1 MPDYQQTA
9 ASVRSLVLSIDQ
21 TNTPEG
27 ALIANAF
34 AQACREA
41 NERLRRCIDY
51 LRRGHR
57 SEAIHLAD
65 CQPNLLEMTAAL
77 DVPEIAAWETLCA
90 GYGWARADRISVDGA
105 QELNEAYAIE
115 QPLKELLA
123 RHRWLALARASL
135 DLRLLALRQLAKL
148 DPGNPAWELDI
159 SAFEQVRLREVKN
172 EVNTAMKQGDLP
184 AIDRLLAEVKSP
196 GWSHAVPK
204 EIVTALAR
212 ASQSLHDKQA
222 IVELRAMLPNVHA
235 AVDAMSYE
243 DCKCIL
249 AQWSVIVQTH
259 RALVPEDL
267 RAEIEH
273 AARWVKEQ
281 DRLYLQQ
288 ANREEILA
296 DLRRALAIEGP
307 TTQLQAIYAEL
318 RATELEVPDDLRHE
332 YQARVAAETR
342 ERRRQ
347 SRNWLLT
354 VVFLSAMLVLGIGLF
369 VAWMYLS
376 AKSR

>member
-9 ASVRSLVLSIDQ
+9 ASVRSLVLSMDQ

-34 AQACREA
+34 AQACRET

-115 QPLKELLA
+115 QPMKELLA
-123 RHRWLALARASL
+123 RHRWLALARAPL

-172 EVNTAMKQGDLP
+172 EVNTAMKQRDLP

-196 GWSHAVPK
+196 GWSHEVPK

-249 AQWSVIVQTH
+249 AQ
-259 RALVPEDL
+259 
-267 RAEIEH
+267 
-273 AARWVKEQ
+273 
-281 DRLYLQQ
+281 
-288 ANREEILA
+288 
-296 DLRRALAIEGP
+296 
-307 TTQLQAIYAEL
+307 
-318 RATELEVPDDLRHE
+318 
-332 YQARVAAETR
+332 
-342 ERRRQ
+342 
-347 SRNWLLT
+347 
-354 VVFLSAMLVLGIGLF
+354 
-369 VAWMYLS
+369 
-376 AKSR
+376 